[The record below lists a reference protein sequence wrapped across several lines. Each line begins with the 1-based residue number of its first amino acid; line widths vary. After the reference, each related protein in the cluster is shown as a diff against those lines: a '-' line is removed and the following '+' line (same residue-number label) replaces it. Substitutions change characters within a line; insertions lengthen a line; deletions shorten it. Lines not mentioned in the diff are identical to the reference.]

1 VNIVPLKYGMNSFAT
16 YVRLIRRVLSD
27 ATQSLKCRS
36 LVAKRLQ
43 ESVRELNR
51 VERLFDQ
58 LADCFFDLD
67 RVQPFAPSIE

>member
-1 VNIVPLKYGMNSFAT
+1 MNSFA
-16 YVRLIRRVLSD
+16 YDVRLIRRVLSD
-27 ATQSLKCRS
+27 AAQSLKGRR
-36 LVAKRLQ
+36 LVAERLQ
-43 ESVRELNR
+43 ESVRELGR